1 MNWAAIITAGA
12 SAVTALGGV
21 IVAFTVLIPSLRIAK
36 NTHTLANQSHTDA
49 INYQNA
55 LIRALKEKNIEV
67 PVDQSA
73 PNGGLQNAG
82 ND

>member
-36 NTHTLANQSHTDA
+36 NTHTLVNQSHTDA

-73 PNGGLQNAG
+73 PNGGLQNAW

>member
-36 NTHTLANQSHTDA
+36 NTHTLVNQSHTDS

>member
-36 NTHTLANQSHTDA
+36 NTHTLVNQSHTDA